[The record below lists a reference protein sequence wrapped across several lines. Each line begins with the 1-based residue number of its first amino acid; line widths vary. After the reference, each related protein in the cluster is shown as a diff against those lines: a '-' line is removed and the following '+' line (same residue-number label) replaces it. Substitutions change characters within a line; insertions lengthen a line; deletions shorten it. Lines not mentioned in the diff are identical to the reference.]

1 MDETLTMAYKTP
13 AELICLPTASQ
24 PHFIPSTHSILPL
37 WCSRPSITLLLQEKL
52 CLSFPLHGPLLYQI
66 FTFHFST
73 LPKILQQ
80 TSFLQRNDLLVSWSL
95 LMFVI
100 LGTDISC
107 YVIHII
113 LCNTILYYIIVY
125 CLSLYWYIS
134 PTGVGTWSL
143 SFVVSPAFRLNP
155 LL

>member
-37 WCSRPSITLLLQEKL
+37 WCSRPPITLLLQEKL

-73 LPKILQQ
+73 LPKILQK

-107 YVIHII
+107 YVIPYYVMQHHFV
-113 LCNTILYYIIVY
+113 LYYCLLFVSLLVY
-125 CLSLYWYIS
+125 KPHRGRHLIS
-134 PTGVGTWSL
+134 FICCRIS
-143 SFVVSPAFRLNP
+143 NI
-155 LL
+155 